1 MNFSLLPFVEDAT
14 NRLLRL
20 DPETLKRLGDLQ
32 GHMLCLEFVDLERR
46 LYLEPS
52 ESGFR
57 MRAATA
63 TPPQVTLRGRLAT
76 FARLALDTGRSGP
89 APGELEIQGDA
100 ALGQKLQALLHDI
113 ELDWEEPL
121 ARLFGD
127 PLGHAMGRTLRAL
140 YSWQVQAA
148 QTFGLNAAEYL
159 REEVRLVPVRA
170 EVQTFLDAVDILRS
184 DVDRLAARVQRLAAQ
199 ARV

>member
-1 MNFSLLPFVEDAT
+1 MTFTLLPFLEDAG

-32 GHMLCLEFVDLERR
+32 GRSLCIEFRDLGRR

-57 MRAATA
+57 MHAGSA
-63 TPPQVTLRGRLAT
+63 TPPHVTLRGELAT
-76 FARLALDTGRSGP
+76 FIRLALDAERRGP
-89 APGELEIQGDA
+89 APGELEIQGDV
-100 ALGQKLQALLHDI
+100 ALGQKLQAVLQDI

-127 PLGHAMGRTLRAL
+127 PIGHAMGRTLRAV
-140 YSWQVQAA
+140 YAWHVQAA
-148 QTFGLNAAEYL
+148 KTFGLNAAEYL
-159 REEVRLVPVRA
+159 QEEARLSPVRA
-170 EVQTFLDAVDILRS
+170 EVETFLDAVDILRS
-184 DVDRLAARVQRLAAQ
+184 DVDRLAVRVQRFAARSLA
-199 ARV
+199 